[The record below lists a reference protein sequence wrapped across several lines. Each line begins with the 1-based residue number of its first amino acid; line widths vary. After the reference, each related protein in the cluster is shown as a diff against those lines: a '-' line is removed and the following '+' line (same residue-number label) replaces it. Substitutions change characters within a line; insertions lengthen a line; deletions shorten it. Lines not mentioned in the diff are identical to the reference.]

1 MAFLIIEPEAKWN
14 FWVCRMCKAHLVSVW
29 LAGEGSRGWLGCRN
43 NASAEK
49 PPVTWW
55 VGQVLGKKNKD
66 HFKMLI
72 QNQWDKNIEVNIIIF
87 VVLLDIILKV
97 CIIVPIL
104 LIIYLLLYTYV
115 VFQYFNAIKVLQWLS
130 WYIRQFSLVLCNISL
145 MYIFNMWNYWA
156 KGPRAY
162 LLGWWKSNYSFEPW
176 ILNHY
181 N

>member
-1 MAFLIIEPEAKWN
+1 MFNAVLFPFCKLWLCFRI
-14 FWVCRMCKAHLVSVW
+14 VCSHSTFILSYY
-29 LAGEGSRGWLGCRN
+29 S
-43 NASAEK
+43 
-49 PPVTWW
+49 
-55 VGQVLGKKNKD
+55 
-66 HFKMLI
+66 
-72 QNQWDKNIEVNIIIF
+72 IIIF

-115 VFQYFNAIKVLQWLS
+115 VFRYFNAIKVLQWLS